1 MSLQPSPDE
10 LEISLFGPGYGECV
24 LIHPGDGHW
33 IVVDSCIDQT
43 TFRPIALQYL
53 ASIGVNASLAVKQ
66 VIATHWHDDHI
77 RGLGEVF
84 KSCKNADFICSDAI
98 SNKEFSDIVMFYGHK
113 IMTDHSS
120 GVDEFRDVLGEMALR
135 ARESGTKS
143 FAPVFAV
150 SNKCLWRVPMKVAG
164 VECSIHSLSPSDTA
178 LIMSRLDI
186 ANLIPNIKEPKRSIL
201 PFSKNHAAVVL
212 WVTVGSLNV
221 LLGADLEEIG
231 DRRTGWSVIL
241 NSSTRPR
248 GKASVFKIP
257 HHGSKNAHHPDVW
270 RNLLEDQPVAFLS
283 PYKLGSNILPT
294 PGDVARICSLT
305 NLAYTTADPPR
316 GKIVKRDKT
325 IEKMI
330 KHSGRSIKQMYT
342 QCGHIR
348 LRARQEDCS
357 WKIDLFDGAKPL
369 CEASAA

>member
-1 MSLQPSPDE
+1 MRLQPALDE
-10 LEISLFGPGYGECV
+10 VEISLFGPGYGECV

-33 IVVDSCIDQT
+33 IVVDSCIDPI
-43 TFRPIALQYL
+43 TFKPIALQYL
-53 ASIGVNASLAVKQ
+53 AAIGVNAAVAVKQ

-77 RGLGEVF
+77 RGLGEIF
-84 KSCKNADFICSDAI
+84 KVCKNADFICSDAI
-98 SNKEFSDIVMFYGHK
+98 SNKEFCDIVMFYGHK

-120 GVDEFRDVLGEMALR
+120 GVDEFRDVLDEMALR
-135 ARESGTKS
+135 VRESGTKCS
-143 FAPVFAV
+143 TPVFAV
-150 SNKCLWRVPMKVAG
+150 SNKCLWRMLMEVAG
-164 VECSIHSLSPSDTA
+164 GECSIYSLSPSDTA

-186 ANLIPNIKEPKRSIL
+186 ANLIPKIKEPKRSIL
-201 PFSKNHAAVVL
+201 PFSRNHAAVVL
-212 WVTVGSLNV
+212 WLSVGSLNA

-231 DRRTGWSVIL
+231 EEQTGWSVIL
-241 NSSTRPR
+241 SSSTRPK
-248 GKASVFKIP
+248 GKASAFKIP
-257 HHGSKNAHHPDVW
+257 HHGSKNAHHPGVW

-294 PGDVARICSLT
+294 TDDVTRICSLT

-316 GKIVKRDKT
+316 GKIIKRDKT

-330 KHSGRSIKQMYT
+330 KHSGRIIGQMYT

-348 LRARQEDCS
+348 LRARQGCS
-357 WKIDLFDGAKPL
+357 WKVDLFDGAKPL